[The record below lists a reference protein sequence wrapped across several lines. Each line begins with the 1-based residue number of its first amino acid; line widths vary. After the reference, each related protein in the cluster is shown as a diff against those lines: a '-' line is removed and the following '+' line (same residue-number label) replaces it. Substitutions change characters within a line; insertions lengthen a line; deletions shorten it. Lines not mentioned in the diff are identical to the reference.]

1 MSSASVRLNDIFLNI
16 AFKYPLVFSLL
27 LCFCIVLHRQPRRFL
42 RFLPMDSNHWLL
54 PQQPGV
60 CHAMSH
66 RLSNIV
72 VCCSLH
78 LSICCSKY
86 IHSRSTCCICCSK
99 YSCRST
105 CCIWPWFWSVANSQ
119 MFLWLCKG
127 TVSRAFLLLL
137 CNKFTLP
144 GPLIHKKTIAII
156 SNEKC
161 KKISHTFTS
170 TKCVL

>member
-1 MSSASVRLNDIFLNI
+1 
-16 AFKYPLVFSLL
+16 
-27 LCFCIVLHRQPRRFL
+27 
-42 RFLPMDSNHWLL
+42 
-54 PQQPGV
+54 
-60 CHAMSH
+60 
-66 RLSNIV
+66 
-72 VCCSLH
+72 
-78 LSICCSKY
+78 
-86 IHSRSTCCICCSK
+86 
-99 YSCRST
+99 
-105 CCIWPWFWSVANSQ
+105 

-170 TKCVL
+170 TKCVLWAFWNCNKKIYKRFTEIWQWVRQSFSEEMTPRYESQLKDWLIHSDEIEWFTAKGLNHSKIEEWLIRNEDFQSFTEKRLNHWLLKDWLIHSYGLNHSQQR

>member
-1 MSSASVRLNDIFLNI
+1 MPAIIFFVTVLLHCIAQKTLTVLAIFSAGFE
-16 AFKYPLVFSLL
+16 PLTANPAAWCLPRNESPPFQYRSLL
-27 LCFCIVLHRQPRRFL
+27 FIALVH
-42 RFLPMDSNHWLL
+42 LL
-54 PQQPGV
+54 FKV
-60 CHAMSH
+60 
-66 RLSNIV
+66 
-72 VCCSLH
+72 
-78 LSICCSKY
+78 Y
-86 IHSRSTCCICCSK
+86 SRSTCCICCSK

-161 KKISHTFTS
+161 QKISHTFTS
-170 TKCVL
+170 TKCVLWAFWNCNKKIY